1 MMYIYFYFFFF
12 FQAEDGIRDLT
23 VTGVQTCA
31 LPICGYPTY
40 RGHKAAGLY
49 RRLPARAA
57 LRWLV
62 DRLPTSTGK
71 VTLEFLLKQF
81 VAGADLPLV
90 ERHLTWFGALGPD
103 ARVLAWAAGLV
114 NGFPGDSWL
123 NRVLWLDF
131 LTYLPDN
138 LLVKVDRGT
147 MLASIEARAP
157 YLDREVMEP
166 ALPAPAALKV
176 RGFTTKAILKEAAR
190 GLVPEAVIRRKKRG
204 LSVPVAR
211 WLNAGLRSLADRHLA
226 APRLFPGASTA
237 RLLAEHRSGARNNAR
252 KLWPIL
258 MAGPWGGP

>member
-1 MMYIYFYFFFF
+1 
-12 FQAEDGIRDLT
+12 
-23 VTGVQTCA
+23 
-31 LPICGYPTY
+31 
-40 RGHKAAGLY
+40 
-49 RRLPARAA
+49 
-57 LRWLV
+57 V
-62 DRLPTSTGK
+62 DRLPASTGK
-71 VTLEFLLKQF
+71 VTIEFLLKQL
-81 VAGADLPLV
+81 VAGAALPPI

-103 ARVLAWAAGLV
+103 ARSLAWATGLLDA
-114 NGFPGDSWL
+114 FPADPSL
-123 NRVLWLDF
+123 NPLLWLDF

-157 YLDREVMEP
+157 YLDREVMEL

-190 GLVPEAVIRRKKRG
+190 GVVPEAVIRRRKRG

-211 WLNAGLRSLADRHLA
+211 WLNAGLASLADRHLA
-226 APRLFPGASTA
+226 APRLFPGAPTA

-258 MAGPWGGP
+258 MAELWAERWKVD